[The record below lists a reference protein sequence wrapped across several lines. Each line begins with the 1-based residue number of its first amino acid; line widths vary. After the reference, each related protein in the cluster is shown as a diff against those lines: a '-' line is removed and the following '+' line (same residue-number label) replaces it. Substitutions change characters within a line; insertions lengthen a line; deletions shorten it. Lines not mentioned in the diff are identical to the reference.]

1 MKSTRRY
8 KPLYKDDKTVLLSFT
23 NLAIFISSLPL
34 GGFIFCVIWSL
45 LFNFTESTS
54 THCHVTNYLP
64 SISAAVG
71 SYSPQKYIWRICI
84 AIHSAPRYLV
94 AYMYYSIV
102 HDSLFIFILN
112 LVEVSSLIGLTFIS
126 STENHTLHALN
137 FALFIITGSVGMTS
151 SSNFSYKSRK
161 IKNIMKYINLISIGL
176 AIFFYYKHNWFC
188 EPGIYTLFALSEYV
202 VVLTNIA
209 FHFQAYHD
217 FRDYD
222 IILINRLSLAQS

>member
-102 HDSLFIFILN
+102 HYSLFIFMLN

-126 STENHTLHALN
+126 STENHSKL
-137 FALFIITGSVGMTS
+137 TS
-151 SSNFSYKSRK
+151 
-161 IKNIMKYINLISIGL
+161 
-176 AIFFYYKHNWFC
+176 
-188 EPGIYTLFALSEYV
+188 E
-202 VVLTNIA
+202 
-209 FHFQAYHD
+209 
-217 FRDYD
+217 
-222 IILINRLSLAQS
+222 